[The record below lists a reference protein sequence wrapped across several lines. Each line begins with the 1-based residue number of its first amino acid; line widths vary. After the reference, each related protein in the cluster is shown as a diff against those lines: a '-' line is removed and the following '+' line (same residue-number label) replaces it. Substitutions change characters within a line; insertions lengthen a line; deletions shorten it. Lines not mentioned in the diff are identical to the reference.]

1 MLQGVVRMSKT
12 VQHNSGST
20 LDKVGS
26 IGTRSDLC
34 FDLDLTQSSLA
45 GWAKGQGAEGLGR
58 RPDATCLAT
67 HFGENVHA
75 NRRSKENF

>member
-1 MLQGVVRMSKT
+1 MQGVVRMSKT

-26 IGTRSDLC
+26 IGTRSDLY

-45 GWAKGQGAEGLGR
+45 GWARGQGGGGPGEAAR
-58 RPDATCLAT
+58 RDLLS
-67 HFGENVHA
+67 HSFW
-75 NRRSKENF
+75 

>member
-1 MLQGVVRMSKT
+1 MQGVVRMSKT

-26 IGTRSDLC
+26 FGTRSDLC
-34 FDLDLTQSSLA
+34 LIWILLNHRWPA
-45 GWAKGQGAEGLGR
+45 GVRGQGAEGLGR